1 MLAIT
6 RLSVAKP
13 LAVIAIFVA
22 VAVAG
27 LLAYSSLPINLLP
40 SVNIP
45 VVTIVTTY
53 PGAGPLEV
61 EAHVTQVIE
70 DSVASL
76 SNLDVMTSTSSEG
89 ASVIALTFTDK
100 ANADLIATT
109 VERQVN
115 AVIPSLPVN
124 AQQPT
129 VTKIDLSAL
138 PVMQLAVVSDTLP
151 GTDLFTIADQ
161 TLTPEFQKV
170 NGVSQVALIGGQKQE
185 IQVQIDPYRLAG
197 YGLSLTQVQTA
208 LGTDNLS
215 SPAGTLESGARDYNL
230 RVNSRVTRPED
241 LALIAVGG
249 TADAPIQLGD
259 VATVLVTGQ
268 VPTGVTRVNGHPGV
282 LLRLTQQSGANTTAI
297 ADAINQELPDLRA
310 QLPADTQLVVVS
322 DTSTSIRTAIAGVQE
337 ELITAVILTAIIL
350 LFFLHL
356 FRVSLIVLLSI
367 PTTLLAAFVIM
378 GLLGFSLNELST
390 LGLVLSI
397 GILVDDS
404 IVILENILRHLA
416 QGEAPP
422 QAAISGRAE
431 IGLAALAITL
441 VDVVIFAPVGLV
453 SGTIGSFFKEFGFTV
468 AATTL
473 MSLVVSFTLTPMLAS
488 KFLKESTVSE
498 VGGGPWAAFA
508 RWWDHGFDGLEKRYG
523 GLLGWSLGHRL
534 IVLLVALSTL
544 VLGIYLVA
552 SGNVGVNFFP
562 ETDQGTF
569 TVSTSMSPGTS
580 LAAHDAVMREVE
592 GQLLEIPEIR
602 AGILSAS
609 IGGGSGGVFSGGTA
623 GATSGSVSVDV
634 GNKSLRKRGITAI
647 AEEARQRLAMVPG
660 AKIQVNVSGANGGGQ
675 PVSIL
680 IQGPDNTVLASLSSE
695 LEQSFQ
701 GIPGL
706 RDVTNSAAAELP
718 ELDINVDRTRAAQAG
733 VTPQAVGN
741 AVRLAY
747 SGVVA
752 TRYLQ
757 PDGQQL
763 DVRVLLPQGVRTE
776 VSNLADLPLQGTNGI
791 VRLSQ
796 IADISSVTTAS
807 QISRRD
813 RHRQVTV
820 AANLGDGVV
829 QSQVTPAVQQAVK
842 QLLLP
847 VGYTTSQGGTAQQQA
862 QSFGQLG
869 AALGISIMLAYLLMA
884 VLYNS
889 LIHPFVI
896 LFGLPLAFGGA
907 VIATF
912 LFHYTLNVFSM
923 IGMIL
928 LVGLA
933 IKNGI
938 LLVDRTNHN
947 RARGMPMHAALM
959 EAGPTRLRA
968 ILMTSLTIAA
978 SLTPTAFQLGEGAD
992 LRAPLAATVLGGVI
1006 SSTALTLVVVPVM
1019 YTLLDGL
1026 HSAIGRRLASLGRL
1040 MLRRKSI
1047 SVLVPN
1053 ALVVSPASANGHA
1066 LTNGVGPAQDVVRPT
1081 AADRG
1086 EEQVPRAAAD
1096 RHDL

>member
-6 RLSVAKP
+6 RLSVTKP
-13 LAVIAIFVA
+13 LAVIAIFIA

-27 LLAYSSLPINLLP
+27 LLAYTALPINLLP
-40 SVNIP
+40 NANIP
-45 VVTIVTTY
+45 VVTIITTY

-61 EAHVTQVIE
+61 ESHVTEVIE
-70 DSVASL
+70 NSVASI
-76 SNLDVMTSTSSEG
+76 NDLDVMTSTSSEG
-89 ASVIALTFTDK
+89 ASTIALTFTDK
-100 ANADLIATT
+100 ANPDLIATT

-115 AVIPSLPVN
+115 AVVQNLPADAQPPSVS
-124 AQQPT
+124 
-129 VTKIDLSAL
+129 KIDLSAL

-170 NGVSQVALIGGQKQE
+170 SGVSQVSLIGGQKQE
-185 IQVQIDPYRLAG
+185 IQVAIDPLKLAG
-197 YGLSLTQVQTA
+197 YGLSLTQIQTA
-208 LGTDNLS
+208 LASDNQS
-215 SPAGTLESGARDYNL
+215 SPAGTLESGARAYNL
-230 RVNSRVTRPED
+230 RVNSLVTHPED
-241 LALIAVGG
+241 LATVAVGG
-249 TADAPIQLGD
+249 TADAPVYLGD
-259 VATVLVTGQ
+259 VATIQVTGQ
-268 VPTGVTRVNGHPGV
+268 VPTGATRVNGHPGV
-282 LLRLTQQSGANTTAI
+282 LLRLTQQNGANTTAI
-297 ADAINQELPDLRA
+297 ADAIDAELPSLRA
-310 QLPADTQLVVVS
+310 QLPPDTQLLVVS
-322 DTSTSIRTAIAGVQE
+322 DTSTSIRTAVAGVQE

-350 LFFLHL
+350 LIFLHL

-367 PTTLLAAFVIM
+367 PTTLLAAFIIM

-416 QGEAPP
+416 EGETPP
-422 QAAISGRAE
+422 AAAISGRAE

-488 KFLKESTVSE
+488 KLLKQARVAEH
-498 VGGGPWAAFA
+498 GGGPLAAFA
-508 RWWDHGFDGLEKRYG
+508 RWWDRGFDGLERRYG
-523 GLLGWSLGHRL
+523 ALLSWSLGHRL

-544 VLGIYLVA
+544 VLGIFLVA
-552 SGNVGVNFFP
+552 SGQVGVNFFP

-569 TVSTSMSPGTS
+569 TISTTMPPGTT
-580 LAAHDAVMREVE
+580 LAAHDAVMREIE
-592 GQLLEIPEIR
+592 GQLLEIPEISS
-602 AGILSAS
+602 GIVSAS
-609 IGGGSGGVFSGGTA
+609 IGAGSGGPFGGGSA
-623 GATSGSVSVDV
+623 GATAGSVSVDV
-634 GNKSLRKRGITAI
+634 GDKSLRKRGVTAI
-647 AEEARQRLAMVPG
+647 AEEVRQRLALVPG
-660 AKIQVNVSGANGGGQ
+660 AKIQVNISGANGGGQ

-680 IQGPDNTVLASLSSE
+680 IQGPDNTVLDSLAGD

-701 GIPGL
+701 GIAGL
-706 RDVTNSAAAELP
+706 RDITNSAAAELP
-718 ELDINVDRTRAAQAG
+718 ELDINVDRARAVQAG
-733 VTPQAVGN
+733 VSAQAIGS

-752 TRYLQ
+752 TKYLQ
-757 PDGQQL
+757 PNGQEL
-763 DVRVLLPQGVRTE
+763 DVRVLLPQGSRTD
-776 VSNLADLPLQGTNGI
+776 VSNLAALPLQGTNGP

-796 IADISSVTTAS
+796 IATISNVTTAA
-807 QISRRD
+807 QITRRD
-813 RHRQVTV
+813 RHRLVTV
-820 AANLGDGVV
+820 AANLGEGVV
-829 QSQVTPAVQQAVK
+829 QSQVTPAVDQAVK
-842 QLLLP
+842 QLALP
-847 VGYTTSQGGTAQQQA
+847 AGYTTSPGGTAQQQA

-884 VLYNS
+884 ILYNS

-907 VIATF
+907 IIATF
-912 LFHYTLNVFSM
+912 LFHYTINVFSM

-938 LLVDRTNHN
+938 LLVDRTNQN
-947 RARGMPMHAALM
+947 RANGMSIRAALL
-959 EAGPTRLRA
+959 EAGPARLRA
-968 ILMTSLTIAA
+968 IIMTSLTIAA

-1026 HSAIGRRLASLGRL
+1026 HLSIGRGLAGLGRL
-1040 MLRRKSI
+1040 VVRRRI
-1047 SVLVPN
+1047 GGPIALAEVVPQPPG
-1053 ALVVSPASANGHA
+1053 PA
-1066 LTNGVGPAQDVVRPT
+1066 TNGRTTNGIDHRHEP
-1081 AADRG
+1081 
-1086 EEQVPRAAAD
+1086 VPPHSRD
-1096 RHDL
+1096 T

>member
-1 MLAIT
+1 VLAIT

-13 LAVIAIFVA
+13 LAIIAIFVS

-27 LLAYSSLPINLLP
+27 LLSYAGLPINLLP
-40 SVNIP
+40 NVNIP
-45 VVTIVTTY
+45 VVTIITTY
-53 PGAGPLEV
+53 PGAGPAEV
-61 EAHVTQVIE
+61 ERHVTQVLE
-70 DSVASL
+70 DAVASIGD
-76 SNLDVMTSTSSEG
+76 LDVMTSTSSEG
-89 ASVIALTFTDK
+89 ASTIALTFTDK
-100 ANADLIATT
+100 ANPDLIAST

-115 AVIPSLPVN
+115 AVTQSLPAD
-124 AQQPT
+124 AQRPT

-170 NGVSQVALIGGQKQE
+170 TGVSQITLIGGQKQE
-185 IQVQIDPYRLAG
+185 IQIAVDPLKLAG
-197 YGLSLTQVQTA
+197 YGLSLAQIQSGLA
-208 LGTDNLS
+208 GDNLS
-215 SPAGTLESGARDYNL
+215 APAGTIQSGARNYNL
-230 RVNSRVTRPED
+230 RVNALVERPED
-241 LALIAVGG
+241 LANIVVGG
-249 TADAPIQLGD
+249 TADQPVHIRD
-259 VATVLVTGQ
+259 VAALTVTGQ

-297 ADAINQELPDLRA
+297 ADTINKELPALRA
-310 QLPADTQLVVVS
+310 QLPDSAQLLVVS
-322 DTSTSIRTAIAGVQE
+322 DTSTSIKTAIAGVQE
-337 ELITAVILTAIIL
+337 ELVTAVILTAIIL
-350 LFFLHL
+350 LVFLHL
-356 FRVSLIVLLSI
+356 FRVSFIVLLSI
-367 PTTLLAAFVIM
+367 PTTLLAAFIIM
-378 GLLGFSLNELST
+378 SLLGFSLNELST

-416 QGEAPP
+416 QGETPP
-422 QAAISGRAE
+422 QAAINGRAE

-488 KFLKESTVSE
+488 RLLRSGTADER
-498 VGGGPWAAFA
+498 GGGPLAAFA
-508 RWWDHGFDGLEKRYG
+508 RWWDRGFYGLEERYG
-523 GLLGWSLGHRL
+523 ALLGWSLGHRL
-534 IVLLVALSTL
+534 IVLLVAAATL
-544 VLGIYLVA
+544 VLGGYLIV
-552 SGNVGVNFFP
+552 SGRVGINFFP
-562 ETDQGTF
+562 DTDQGTF
-569 TVSTSMSPGTS
+569 TVSTTMPAGTS

-592 GQLLEIPEIR
+592 GQLLEVPEIKN
-602 AGILSAS
+602 GILSAS
-609 IGGGSGGVFSGGTA
+609 IGGGSGGPFGGGTA

-647 AEEARQRLAMVPG
+647 AEEVRQRLATVPG
-660 AKIQVNVSGANGGGQ
+660 AKIQVNVSGAGTGGQ

-680 IQGPDNTVLASLSSE
+680 IQGPDNTVLASLAGQ

-701 GIPGL
+701 GVPGL

-718 ELDINVDRTRAAQAG
+718 ELDINVDRARAAQAG
-733 VTPQAVGN
+733 VSAQSIGS
-741 AVRLAY
+741 AVRMAY
-747 SGVVA
+747 TGVVA
-752 TRYLQ
+752 TKYRQ
-757 PDGQQL
+757 PNGQEL
-763 DVRVLLPQGVRTE
+763 DVRLLLPQDVRNQ
-776 VSNLADLPLQGTNGI
+776 VSNLADLPLQGSNGP

-796 IADISSVTTAS
+796 IASISNVATAA

-820 AANLGDGVV
+820 GANLGDGVV

-842 QLLLP
+842 QLALP
-847 VGYTTSQGGTAQQQA
+847 AGYTTSQGGTAQQQA

-884 VLYNS
+884 ILYNS
-889 LIHPFVI
+889 LIHPLVI

-907 VIATF
+907 ILATF
-912 LFHYTLNVFSM
+912 LFHYTINVFSM

-947 RARGMPMHAALM
+947 RARGMDRQAALL
-959 EAGPTRLRA
+959 EAGPARLRA
-968 ILMTSLTIAA
+968 IVMTSLTIAA

-1006 SSTALTLVVVPVM
+1006 SSTALTLVVVPVV

-1026 HSAIGRRLASLGRL
+1026 TTRVARVRRLRL
-1040 MLRRKSI
+1040 TLRRLRPSR
-1047 SVLVPN
+1047 SAAGALVLSDGLADSQPTVNGASEDRTATPPN
-1053 ALVVSPASANGHA
+1053 AR
-1066 LTNGVGPAQDVVRPT
+1066 T
-1081 AADRG
+1081 RG
-1086 EEQVPRAAAD
+1086 EP
-1096 RHDL
+1096 

>member
-6 RLSVAKP
+6 RLSVTKP
-13 LAVIAIFVA
+13 LAVIAIFIA

-27 LLAYSSLPINLLP
+27 LLAYTALPINLLP
-40 SVNIP
+40 NANIP
-45 VVTIVTTY
+45 VVTIITTY

-61 EAHVTQVIE
+61 ESHVTEVIE
-70 DSVASL
+70 NSVASI
-76 SNLDVMTSTSSEG
+76 NDLDVMTSTSSEG
-89 ASVIALTFTDK
+89 ASTIALTFTDK
-100 ANADLIATT
+100 ANPDLIATT

-115 AVIPSLPVN
+115 AVVQNLPADAQPPSVS
-124 AQQPT
+124 
-129 VTKIDLSAL
+129 KIDLSAL

-170 NGVSQVALIGGQKQE
+170 SGVSQVSLIGGQKQE
-185 IQVQIDPYRLAG
+185 IQVAIDPLKLAG
-197 YGLSLTQVQTA
+197 YGLSLTQIQTA
-208 LGTDNLS
+208 LASDNQS
-215 SPAGTLESGARDYNL
+215 SPAGTLESGARAYNL
-230 RVNSRVTRPED
+230 RVNSLVTHPED
-241 LALIAVGG
+241 LATVAVGG
-249 TADAPIQLGD
+249 TADAPVYLGD
-259 VATVLVTGQ
+259 VATIQVTGQ
-268 VPTGVTRVNGHPGV
+268 VPTGATRVNGHPGV
-282 LLRLTQQSGANTTAI
+282 LLRLTQQNGANTTAI
-297 ADAINQELPDLRA
+297 ADAIDAELPSLRA
-310 QLPADTQLVVVS
+310 QLPPDTQLLVVS
-322 DTSTSIRTAIAGVQE
+322 DTSTSIRTAVAGVQE

-350 LFFLHL
+350 LIFLHL

-367 PTTLLAAFVIM
+367 PTTLLAAFIIM

-416 QGEAPP
+416 EGETPP
-422 QAAISGRAE
+422 AAAISGRAE

-488 KFLKESTVSE
+488 KLLKQARVAEH
-498 VGGGPWAAFA
+498 GGGPLAAFA
-508 RWWDHGFDGLEKRYG
+508 RWWDRGFDGLERRYG
-523 GLLGWSLGHRL
+523 ALLSWSLGHRL

-544 VLGIYLVA
+544 VLGIFLVA
-552 SGNVGVNFFP
+552 SGQVGVNFFP

-569 TVSTSMSPGTS
+569 TISTTMPPGTT
-580 LAAHDAVMREVE
+580 LAAHDAVMREIE
-592 GQLLEIPEIR
+592 GQLLEIPEISS
-602 AGILSAS
+602 GIVSAS
-609 IGGGSGGVFSGGTA
+609 IGAGSGGPFGGGSA
-623 GATSGSVSVDV
+623 GATAGSVSVDV
-634 GNKSLRKRGITAI
+634 GDKSLRKRGVTTI
-647 AEEARQRLAMVPG
+647 AEEVRQRLALVPG
-660 AKIQVNVSGANGGGQ
+660 AKIQVNISGANGGGQ

-680 IQGPDNTVLASLSSE
+680 IQGPDNTVLDSLAGD

-701 GIPGL
+701 GIAGL
-706 RDVTNSAAAELP
+706 RDITNSAAAELP
-718 ELDINVDRTRAAQAG
+718 ELDINVDRARAVQAG
-733 VTPQAVGN
+733 VSAQAIGS

-752 TRYLQ
+752 TKYLQ
-757 PDGQQL
+757 PNGQEL
-763 DVRVLLPQGVRTE
+763 DVRVLLPQGSRTD
-776 VSNLADLPLQGTNGI
+776 VSNLAALPLQGTNGP

-796 IADISSVTTAS
+796 IATISNVTTAA
-807 QISRRD
+807 QITRRD
-813 RHRQVTV
+813 RHRLVTV
-820 AANLGDGVV
+820 AANLGEGVV
-829 QSQVTPAVQQAVK
+829 QSQVTPAVDQAVK
-842 QLLLP
+842 QLALP
-847 VGYTTSQGGTAQQQA
+847 AGYTTSPGGTAQQQA

-884 VLYNS
+884 ILYNS

-907 VIATF
+907 IIATF
-912 LFHYTLNVFSM
+912 LFHYTINVFSM

-938 LLVDRTNHN
+938 LLVDRTNQN
-947 RARGMPMHAALM
+947 RANGMSIRAALL
-959 EAGPTRLRA
+959 EAGPARLRA
-968 ILMTSLTIAA
+968 IIMTSLTIAA

-1026 HSAIGRRLASLGRL
+1026 HLSIGRGLAGLGRL
-1040 MLRRKSI
+1040 VVRRRI
-1047 SVLVPN
+1047 GGPIALAEVVPQPPG
-1053 ALVVSPASANGHA
+1053 PA
-1066 LTNGVGPAQDVVRPT
+1066 TNGRTTNGIDHRHEP
-1081 AADRG
+1081 
-1086 EEQVPRAAAD
+1086 VPPHSRD
-1096 RHDL
+1096 T

>member
-13 LAVIAIFVA
+13 LAIIAIFIA

-27 LLAYSSLPINLLP
+27 LLSYASLPINLLP
-40 SVNIP
+40 NANIP
-45 VVTIVTTY
+45 VVTIITTY

-61 EAHVTQVIE
+61 ESHVTQLIE

-89 ASVIALTFTDK
+89 ASTIALTFTDK
-100 ANADLIATT
+100 ANPDLIATT

-115 AVIPSLPVN
+115 AVVQSLPVD
-124 AQQPT
+124 AQRPS

-170 NGVSQVALIGGQKQE
+170 NGVSQVSLIEGQKQE
-185 IQVQIDPYRLAG
+185 IQVAIDPYKLAG
-197 YGLSLTQVQTA
+197 YGLSLNQVQTA
-208 LGTDNLS
+208 LATDNLS

-249 TADAPIQLGD
+249 TADAPIHLGD
-259 VATVLVTGQ
+259 VAAVHVTGQ

-282 LLRLTQQSGANTTAI
+282 LLRLTQQNGANTTAI
-297 ADAINQELPDLRA
+297 ADAIKQELPALRA
-310 QLPADTQLVVVS
+310 QLPLDTQLLVVS

-416 QGEAPP
+416 QGETPP
-422 QAAISGRAE
+422 QAAVSGRAE

-488 KFLKESTVSE
+488 KFLKQGTVSAH
-498 VGGGPWAAFA
+498 GGGPLAAFA
-508 RWWDHGFDGLEKRYG
+508 RWWDRGFAGLEKRYG
-523 GLLGWSLGHRL
+523 ALLGWSIGHRL
-534 IVLLVALSTL
+534 IVLIIASSTL
-544 VLGIYLVA
+544 ALGIYLVA
-552 SGNVGVNFFP
+552 SGQVGVNFFP

-569 TVSTSMSPGTS
+569 TVSTSMPPGTS
-580 LAAHDAVMREVE
+580 LAAHDSVMREVE
-592 GQLLEIPEIR
+592 GQLLEIPEVHT
-602 AGILSAS
+602 GILSAS
-609 IGGGSGGVFSGGTA
+609 IGAGSGGPFGGGSA
-623 GATSGSVSVDV
+623 GATGGSVSVDV
-634 GNKSLRKRGITAI
+634 GDKSSRKRGITAI
-647 AEEARQRLAMVPG
+647 AEEARQRLAGVPG
-660 AKIQVNVSGANGGGQ
+660 AKIQVNISGANGAGQ
-675 PVSIL
+675 PVSIV
-680 IQGPDNTVLASLSSE
+680 IQGPDYTMLDALAGQ
-695 LEQSFQ
+695 LEQGFQ
-701 GIPGL
+701 GIAGL

-718 ELDINVDRTRAAQAG
+718 ELEINVDRIRATQAG
-733 VTPQAVGN
+733 VSAQSIGS

-752 TRYLQ
+752 TKYVQ
-757 PDGQQL
+757 PNGQQL
-763 DVRVLLPQGVRTE
+763 DVRVLLPQGVRNDL
-776 VSNLADLPLQGTNGI
+776 SNLADLPLQGTNGP

-796 IADISSVTTAS
+796 IATIANVTTPA
-807 QISRRD
+807 QINRRD

-829 QSQVTPAVQQAVK
+829 QSQVTPAVEQAVK
-842 QLLLP
+842 QLALP
-847 VGYTTSQGGTAQQQA
+847 AGYATSQGGTAQQQA
-862 QSFGQLG
+862 QSFAQLG
-869 AALGISIMLAYLLMA
+869 AALGISILLAYLLMA

-889 LIHPFVI
+889 LTHPFVI

-907 VIATF
+907 VFATF

-947 RARGMPMHAALM
+947 RANGMPPRAALM
-959 EAGPTRLRA
+959 EAGPARLRA

-978 SLTPTAFQLGEGAD
+978 ALTPTAFQLGEGAD

-1006 SSTALTLVVVPVM
+1006 SSTVLTLVVVPVM

-1026 HSAIGRRLASLGRL
+1026 HLVIGRRLGALGGVI
-1040 MLRRKSI
+1040 LRRKTSLPADVLAVSGI
-1047 SVLVPN
+1047 SMDP
-1053 ALVVSPASANGHA
+1053 ANGH
-1066 LTNGVGPAQDVVRPT
+1066 TVSNGVRETRSPGRRP
-1081 AADRG
+1081 
-1086 EEQVPRAAAD
+1086 
-1096 RHDL
+1096 

>member
-1 MLAIT
+1 
-6 RLSVAKP
+6 
-13 LAVIAIFVA
+13 
-22 VAVAG
+22 
-27 LLAYSSLPINLLP
+27 
-40 SVNIP
+40 
-45 VVTIVTTY
+45 
-53 PGAGPLEV
+53 
-61 EAHVTQVIE
+61 
-70 DSVASL
+70 
-76 SNLDVMTSTSSEG
+76 
-89 ASVIALTFTDK
+89 
-100 ANADLIATT
+100 
-109 VERQVN
+109 
-115 AVIPSLPVN
+115 
-124 AQQPT
+124 
-129 VTKIDLSAL
+129 
-138 PVMQLAVVSDTLP
+138 
-151 GTDLFTIADQ
+151 
-161 TLTPEFQKV
+161 V
-170 NGVSQVALIGGQKQE
+170 NGVSQVALIGGQKRE
-185 IQVQIDPYRLAG
+185 IQVAIDPFKMAG
-197 YGLSLTQVQTA
+197 YGLSLNQLQAA
-208 LGTDNLS
+208 LAADNLS
-215 SPAGTLESGARDYNL
+215 SPAGTLASGARSYTL
-230 RVNSRVTRPED
+230 RVNSRVARPED
-241 LALIAVGG
+241 LAAIAVGG
-249 TADAPIQLGD
+249 TAEAPIHLGE
-259 VATVLVTGQ
+259 VATVQVLGQ

-282 LLRLTQQSGANTTAI
+282 LLRITQQNGANTTAI
-297 ADAINQELPDLRA
+297 ADAIQRELPQLRA
-310 QLPADTQLVVVS
+310 QLPPDTQLVVVS
-322 DTSTSIRTAIAGVQE
+322 DTSTAIRTSIAGVQE

-367 PTTLLAAFVIM
+367 PTTLLAAFVII

-422 QAAISGRAE
+422 QAALNGRAE

-488 KFLKESTVSE
+488 KFLKHSTVSE
-498 VGGGPWAAFA
+498 HGGGPLAAFA
-508 RWWDHGFDGLEKRYG
+508 RWWDRGFSGLERRYG
-523 GLLGWSLGHRL
+523 ALLGWSLGHRL
-534 IVLLVALSTL
+534 VVLLVALSTL
-544 VLGIYLVA
+544 VLSVYLVA
-552 SGNVGVNFFP
+552 AGHVGVNFFP

-569 TVSTSMSPGTS
+569 TVSTSMPPGTS
-580 LAAHDAVMREVE
+580 LDAHDAVMREVE

-602 AGILSAS
+602 TGILSAS
-609 IGGGSGGVFSGGTA
+609 IGAGSGGPFGGGTA
-623 GATSGSVSVDV
+623 GATGGSVSLDV
-634 GNKSLRKRGITAI
+634 GNKSLRTRGITAI
-647 AEEARQRLAMVPG
+647 AEEARQRLATVPG
-660 AKIQVNVSGANGGGQ
+660 AKIQVNVSGANGAGQ

-680 IQGPDNTVLASLSSE
+680 IQGPDNTVLDSLAGQ

-701 GIPGL
+701 AIPGL

-718 ELDINVDRTRAAQAG
+718 ELDINVDRARAIQAG
-733 VTPQAVGN
+733 VSAQSIGS

-752 TRYLQ
+752 TKYVQ
-757 PDGQQL
+757 PNGQQL
-763 DVRVLLPQGVRTE
+763 DVRLLLPQGVRTD
-776 VSNLADLPLQGTNGI
+776 VSNLGDLPLQGTNGP

-796 IADISSVTTAS
+796 IATISSVTTAA

-820 AANLGDGVV
+820 AANLGEGIV
-829 QSQVTPAVQQAVK
+829 QSQVTPAVQEAVK
-842 QLLLP
+842 QLALP
-847 VGYTTSQGGTAQQQA
+847 SGYATSQGGTAQQQA

-869 AALGISIMLAYLLMA
+869 AALGISILLAYLLMA

-912 LFHYTLNVFSM
+912 LFHYTINVFSM

-947 RARGMPMHAALM
+947 RARGMPIRAALM

-1006 SSTALTLVVVPVM
+1006 SSTALTLVVVPVV

-1026 HSAIGRRLASLGRL
+1026 HSAIGRRIGALLRVLVRRPITASIASLPL
-1040 MLRRKSI
+1040 PRRVTK
-1047 SVLVPN
+1047 
-1053 ALVVSPASANGHA
+1053 AS
-1066 LTNGVGPAQDVVRPT
+1066 
-1081 AADRG
+1081 
-1086 EEQVPRAAAD
+1086 
-1096 RHDL
+1096 

>member
-6 RLSVAKP
+6 RLSVTKP
-13 LAVIAIFVA
+13 LAVIAIFIA

-27 LLAYSSLPINLLP
+27 LLAYTALPINLLP
-40 SVNIP
+40 NANIP
-45 VVTIVTTY
+45 VVTIITTY

-61 EAHVTQVIE
+61 ESHVTEVIE
-70 DSVASL
+70 NSVASI
-76 SNLDVMTSTSSEG
+76 NDLDVMTSTSSEG
-89 ASVIALTFTDK
+89 ASTIALTFTDK
-100 ANADLIATT
+100 ANPDLIATT

-115 AVIPSLPVN
+115 AVVQNLPADAQPPSVS
-124 AQQPT
+124 
-129 VTKIDLSAL
+129 KIDLSAL

-170 NGVSQVALIGGQKQE
+170 SGVSQVSLIGGQKQE
-185 IQVQIDPYRLAG
+185 IQVAIDPLKLAG
-197 YGLSLTQVQTA
+197 YGLSLTQIQTA
-208 LGTDNLS
+208 LASDNQS
-215 SPAGTLESGARDYNL
+215 SPAGTLESGARAYNL
-230 RVNSRVTRPED
+230 RVNSLVTHPED
-241 LALIAVGG
+241 LATVAVGG
-249 TADAPIQLGD
+249 TADAPVYLGD
-259 VATVLVTGQ
+259 VATIQVTGQ

-282 LLRLTQQSGANTTAI
+282 LLRLTQQNGANTTAI
-297 ADAINQELPDLRA
+297 ADAIDAELPSLRA
-310 QLPADTQLVVVS
+310 QLPPDTQLLVVS
-322 DTSTSIRTAIAGVQE
+322 DTSTSIRTAVAGVQE

-350 LFFLHL
+350 LIFLHL

-367 PTTLLAAFVIM
+367 PTTLLAAFIIM

-416 QGEAPP
+416 EGETPP
-422 QAAISGRAE
+422 AAAISGRAE

-488 KFLKESTVSE
+488 KLLKQARVAEH
-498 VGGGPWAAFA
+498 GGGPLAAFA
-508 RWWDHGFDGLEKRYG
+508 RWWDRGFDGLERRYG
-523 GLLGWSLGHRL
+523 ALLSWSLGHRL

-544 VLGIYLVA
+544 VLGIFLVA
-552 SGNVGVNFFP
+552 SGQVGVNFFP

-569 TVSTSMSPGTS
+569 TISTTMPPGTT
-580 LAAHDAVMREVE
+580 LAAHDAVMREIE
-592 GQLLEIPEIR
+592 GQLLEIPEISS
-602 AGILSAS
+602 GIVSAS
-609 IGGGSGGVFSGGTA
+609 IGAGSGGPFGGGSA
-623 GATSGSVSVDV
+623 GATAGSVSVDV
-634 GNKSLRKRGITAI
+634 GDKSLRKRGVTAI
-647 AEEARQRLAMVPG
+647 AEEVRQRLALVPG
-660 AKIQVNVSGANGGGQ
+660 AKIQVNISGANGGGQ

-680 IQGPDNTVLASLSSE
+680 IQGPDNTVLDSLAGD

-701 GIPGL
+701 GIAGL
-706 RDVTNSAAAELP
+706 RDITNSAAAELP
-718 ELDINVDRTRAAQAG
+718 ELDINVDRARAVQAG
-733 VTPQAVGN
+733 VSAQAIGS

-752 TRYLQ
+752 TKYLQ
-757 PDGQQL
+757 PNGQEL
-763 DVRVLLPQGVRTE
+763 DVRVLLPQGSRTD
-776 VSNLADLPLQGTNGI
+776 VSNLAALPLQGTNGP

-796 IADISSVTTAS
+796 IATISNVTTAA
-807 QISRRD
+807 QITRRD
-813 RHRQVTV
+813 RHRLVTV
-820 AANLGDGVV
+820 AANLGEGVV
-829 QSQVTPAVQQAVK
+829 QSQVTPAVDQAVK
-842 QLLLP
+842 QLALP
-847 VGYTTSQGGTAQQQA
+847 AGYTTSPGGTAQQQA

-884 VLYNS
+884 ILYNS

-907 VIATF
+907 IIATF
-912 LFHYTLNVFSM
+912 LFHYTINVFSM

-938 LLVDRTNHN
+938 LLVDRTNQN
-947 RARGMPMHAALM
+947 RANGMSIRAALL
-959 EAGPTRLRA
+959 EAGPARLRA
-968 ILMTSLTIAA
+968 IIMTSLTIAA

-1026 HSAIGRRLASLGRL
+1026 HLSIGRGLAGLGRL
-1040 MLRRKSI
+1040 VVRRRI
-1047 SVLVPN
+1047 GGPIALAEVVPQPP
-1053 ALVVSPASANGHA
+1053 VPA
-1066 LTNGVGPAQDVVRPT
+1066 TNGRTTNGIDHRHEP
-1081 AADRG
+1081 
-1086 EEQVPRAAAD
+1086 VPPHSRD
-1096 RHDL
+1096 T

>member
-6 RLSVAKP
+6 RLSVTKP
-13 LAVIAIFVA
+13 LAVIAIFIA

-27 LLAYSSLPINLLP
+27 LLAYTALPINLLP
-40 SVNIP
+40 NANIP
-45 VVTIVTTY
+45 VVTIITTY

-61 EAHVTQVIE
+61 ESHVTEVIE
-70 DSVASL
+70 NSVASI
-76 SNLDVMTSTSSEG
+76 NDLDVMTSTSSEG
-89 ASVIALTFTDK
+89 ASTIALTFTDK
-100 ANADLIATT
+100 ANPDLIATT

-115 AVIPSLPVN
+115 AVVQNLPADAQPPSVS
-124 AQQPT
+124 
-129 VTKIDLSAL
+129 KIDLSAL

-170 NGVSQVALIGGQKQE
+170 SGVSQVSLIGGQKQE
-185 IQVQIDPYRLAG
+185 IQVAIDPLKLAG
-197 YGLSLTQVQTA
+197 YGLSLTQIQTA
-208 LGTDNLS
+208 LASDNQS
-215 SPAGTLESGARDYNL
+215 SPAGTLESGARAYNL
-230 RVNSRVTRPED
+230 RVNSLVTHPED
-241 LALIAVGG
+241 LATVAVGG
-249 TADAPIQLGD
+249 TADAPVYLGD
-259 VATVLVTGQ
+259 VATIQVTGQ

-282 LLRLTQQSGANTTAI
+282 LLRLTQQNGANTTAI
-297 ADAINQELPDLRA
+297 ADAIDAELPSLRA
-310 QLPADTQLVVVS
+310 QLPPDTQLLVVS
-322 DTSTSIRTAIAGVQE
+322 DTSTSIRTAVAGVQE

-350 LFFLHL
+350 LIFLHL

-367 PTTLLAAFVIM
+367 PTTLLAAFIIM

-416 QGEAPP
+416 EGETPP
-422 QAAISGRAE
+422 AAAISGRAE

-488 KFLKESTVSE
+488 KLLKQARVAEH
-498 VGGGPWAAFA
+498 GGGPLAAFA
-508 RWWDHGFDGLEKRYG
+508 RWWDRGFDGLERRYG
-523 GLLGWSLGHRL
+523 ALLSWSLGHRL

-544 VLGIYLVA
+544 VLGIFLVA
-552 SGNVGVNFFP
+552 SGQVGVNFFP

-569 TVSTSMSPGTS
+569 TISTTMPPGTT
-580 LAAHDAVMREVE
+580 LAAHDAVMREIE
-592 GQLLEIPEIR
+592 GQLLEIPEISS
-602 AGILSAS
+602 GIVSAS
-609 IGGGSGGVFSGGTA
+609 IGAGSGGPFGGGSA
-623 GATSGSVSVDV
+623 GATAGSVSVDV
-634 GNKSLRKRGITAI
+634 GDKSLRKRGVTTI
-647 AEEARQRLAMVPG
+647 AEEVRQRLALVPG
-660 AKIQVNVSGANGGGQ
+660 AKIQVNISGANGGGQ

-680 IQGPDNTVLASLSSE
+680 IQGPDNTVLDSLAGD

-701 GIPGL
+701 GIAGL
-706 RDVTNSAAAELP
+706 RDITNSAAAELP
-718 ELDINVDRTRAAQAG
+718 ELDINVDRARAVQAG
-733 VTPQAVGN
+733 VSAQAIGS

-752 TRYLQ
+752 TKYLQ
-757 PDGQQL
+757 PNGQEL
-763 DVRVLLPQGVRTE
+763 DVRVLLPQGSRTD
-776 VSNLADLPLQGTNGI
+776 VSNLAALPLQGTNGP

-796 IADISSVTTAS
+796 IATISNVTTAA
-807 QISRRD
+807 QITRRD
-813 RHRQVTV
+813 RHRLVTV
-820 AANLGDGVV
+820 AANLGEGVV
-829 QSQVTPAVQQAVK
+829 QSQVTPAVDQAVK
-842 QLLLP
+842 QLALP
-847 VGYTTSQGGTAQQQA
+847 AGYTTSPGGTAQQQA

-884 VLYNS
+884 ILYNS

-907 VIATF
+907 IIATF
-912 LFHYTLNVFSM
+912 LFHYTINVFSM

-938 LLVDRTNHN
+938 LLVDRTNQN
-947 RARGMPMHAALM
+947 RANGMSIRAALL
-959 EAGPTRLRA
+959 EAGPARLRA
-968 ILMTSLTIAA
+968 IIMTSLTIAA

-1026 HSAIGRRLASLGRL
+1026 HLSIGRGLAGLGRL
-1040 MLRRKSI
+1040 VVRRRI
-1047 SVLVPN
+1047 GGPIALAEVVPQPPG
-1053 ALVVSPASANGHA
+1053 PA
-1066 LTNGVGPAQDVVRPT
+1066 TNGRTTNGIDHRHEP
-1081 AADRG
+1081 
-1086 EEQVPRAAAD
+1086 VPPHSRD
-1096 RHDL
+1096 T